1 MPRTYTS
8 LWAGCKRSGSPQ
20 KVAANVY
27 MSPMRQSQEYWMS
40 QPQENSMYAFVGEA
54 THAYQ
59 SPSKSLQHI
68 NSRLQKDGS
77 AGFTAAAALDAA
89 KSAAASLSAGGQT
102 AAGRSDAN
110 NGPAGSSQ

>member
-1 MPRTYTS
+1 
-8 LWAGCKRSGSPQ
+8 
-20 KVAANVY
+20 
-27 MSPMRQSQEYWMS
+27 MS

-89 KSAAASLSAGGQT
+89 KSAAASMSAGGQA

-110 NGPAGSSQ
+110 KGPAGSSQ